1 MSFRTSSIAAIA
13 MAAASFVALMGQPA
27 LAGDWYWGVGAGWSN
42 PDGLSFSSEEPDEGW
57 VGAVRFGRCCDNGLR
72 VELEGSYRQN
82 DLPGGTG
89 ATALSGDMNVTA
101 IMLNVLAQLSRQ
113 EDPVLAP
120 YIGVGGGW
128 AWADVS
134 GNAPGVAVDDTVS
147 ALAGQLMAGLAWRIN
162 SNAHIDLG
170 YRYFDTLGDDVTVTY
185 SAPYAPG
192 TQSFEE
198 SFSDHAIML
207 GFRWCFGEEPLPP
220 PPPAPPAAAPP
231 MQFKIFF
238 PWDVYTLTDEA
249 RDTVREIANQ
259 FRSQNISQIR
269 LDGHAD
275 TSGSDAY
282 NIDLGANRAASV
294 KAALIEDGIPES
306 VIVTETFGES
316 MPAVQT
322 GDGVREPLNRRV
334 EVTVTLVPGPTS

>member
-1 MSFRTSSIAAIA
+1 
-13 MAAASFVALMGQPA
+13 MAAASFVALPA
-27 LAGDWYWGVGAGWSN
+27 LAADQGWYWGVGAGWSN
-42 PDGLSFSSEEPDEGW
+42 PDGLSFSSVEPDEGW

-72 VELEGSYRQN
+72 VELEGSYRSN

-89 ATALSGDMNVTA
+89 PTAVEGELTVTA

-128 AWADVS
+128 AWADVDGTGS
-134 GNAPGVAVDDTVS
+134 GPGAIVVSDTVS

-162 SNAHIDLG
+162 SQAHIDLG
-170 YRYFDTLGDDVTVTY
+170 YRYFDMLSEEVETSYGD
-185 SAPYAPG
+185 
-192 TQSFEE
+192 FEE

-207 GFRWCFGEEPLPP
+207 GFRWCFGEAPP
-220 PPPAPPAAAPP
+220 PPPVAPPPAAAPP

-259 FRSQNISQIR
+259 FRSQNIQQIQ

-282 NIDLGANRAASV
+282 NIDLGAKRSDSV

-306 VIVTETFGES
+306 VIVTQTYGES

>member
-1 MSFRTSSIAAIA
+1 MSFRKSSIAALA
-13 MAAASFVALMGQPA
+13 LAAASFVALSGPASAQDNGQ
-27 LAGDWYWGVGAGWSN
+27 WYFGVGAGWSN
-42 PDGLSFSSEEPDEGW
+42 PDGLSFSSVEPDEGW

-72 VELEGSYRQN
+72 VEVEGSYRSN
-82 DLPGGTG
+82 DIPGGTG
-89 ATALSGDMNVTA
+89 PTAVNGELTVTA

-128 AWADVS
+128 AWANVDGV
-134 GNAPGVAVDDTVS
+134 GGGTVPAPIVVDDSVS
-147 ALAGQLMAGLAWRIN
+147 ALAGQLMVGLAWRIN
-162 SNAHIDLG
+162 SQAHLDLG
-170 YRYFDTLGDDVTVTY
+170 YRYFDMLSEEVETSYGD
-185 SAPYAPG
+185 
-192 TQSFEE
+192 FEE

-220 PPPAPPAAAPP
+220 PPPPVAAAPP
-231 MQFKIFF
+231 LQFKIFF

-259 FRSQNISQIR
+259 FRSQNIQAIQ

-282 NIDLGANRAASV
+282 NVELGDNRAQSV

-306 VIVTETFGES
+306 VIVTQTFGES